1 MHQPLNVT
9 IVGGGIA
16 GLAAAR
22 VLREHHHVTVLE
34 KFPGGHEV
42 GAALNMGPTAVKIAE
57 QLGFD
62 RVKCRSVAA
71 SCCNTF
77 NKDGQ
82 QIHHM
87 DMAPFQKFSRA
98 DWLFQHRADLWNE
111 WLRLATI
118 PSEELGISGRPA
130 EVQWGA
136 DVLNVDV
143 ETGSVQ
149 LADGRTIMSDL
160 VVGMSN
166 PSDLK
171 QL

>member
-22 VLREHHHVTVLE
+22 VLRERHNVTVLE

-62 RVKCRSVAA
+62 RVKCRSVSA
-71 SCCNTF
+71 SRCNTF

-87 DMAPFQKFSRA
+87 DMTPFQQFSQA

-111 WLRLATI
+111 WLRLATA

-130 EVQWGA
+130 EVQWGV

-143 ETGSVQ
+143 EAGSVQ
-149 LADGRTIMSDL
+149 LDGGRTITSDL
-160 VVGMSN
+160 VVGML
-166 PSDLK
+166 D
-171 QL
+171 